1 MNEMNNG
8 ENNNQNIEQQ
18 NMNQNNVVEP
28 VQQQYV
34 QPKQPVNETP
44 KKEEKKS
51 YCGLL
56 VVFMIISLLLAGFI
70 IYDKVIKADEPNI
83 INDKTNCQVEK
94 NVRELAK
101 FDDSQ
106 FSEQDNVRYNDRDYL
121 KVLTYKNND
130 LTIDFRIYFDLIT
143 QDTSIGYKKGQTRA
157 RFYING
163 VYMYEVIN
171 FEEEYCL
178 SGNPKCFEKYGN
190 LEEVFGTRDSIESSV
205 SEVVDLLKSTFGTI
219 KGDKYYLY
227 MKNDGINTAYGTAFI
242 FINEE
247 GKILS
252 SDIETIYPPYLTA
265 DISFSNDCK
274 LFQYFEKEED
284 DPETMRRGRYYIGE
298 DSIYYFNV
306 HGQDPDYDICYDKTT
321 YKMSSV
327 CEHYLTDEYK
337 ITINNNKVINEKVNA
352 CYVDMSPLYG

>member
-18 NMNQNNVVEP
+18 NNVV
-28 VQQQYV
+28 
-34 QPKQPVNETP
+34 QPEQPVSETP

-51 YCGLL
+51 YGGLL
-56 VVFMIISLLLAGFI
+56 VVFMVISLLLAGFI
-70 IYDKVIKADEPNI
+70 VYDKVIKDDEPNI

-106 FSEQDNVRYNDRDYL
+106 FTEENNVKYKDKEYL

-130 LTIDFRIYFDLIT
+130 LTIHFRFYFDRIT
-143 QDTSIGYKKGQTRA
+143 QNKSVGYTLGTTRV
-157 RFYING
+157 RFYINDI
-163 VYMYEVIN
+163 YMYEIMS
-171 FEEEYCL
+171 EERPYCDK
-178 SGNPKCFEKYGN
+178 SMPDVCFKKYEDEFGPSY
-190 LEEVFGTRDSIESSV
+190 EVDDTVEDTIKYMVEII
-205 SEVVDLLKSTFGTI
+205 KNTFGTI
-219 KGDKYYLY
+219 KGDKNYLY
-227 MKNDGINTAYGTAFI
+227 MKNDHYMDLSYGDAFV

-265 DISFSNDCK
+265 DISFANDCK

-284 DPETMRRGRYYIGE
+284 DPETIRRGRYYIAE
-298 DSIYYFNV
+298 DSIYYFNL
-306 HGQDPDYDICYDKTT
+306 HGQDPRDDICYDETT
-321 YKMSSV
+321 HKMSSV
-327 CEHYLTDEYK
+327 CQHYLTDEYK
-337 ITINNNKVINEKVNA
+337 ITINNNKVMNEKVNA
-352 CYVDMSPLYG
+352 CYVDMGPLY